1 MSGTGGFKGI
11 SAAQD
16 GRYSEYVAR
25 TKRWCIARWWLHT
38 LPHLSKTKKLLKT
51 MKFPKEYEQ
60 HVDIKK
66 VNLEVMRGWVAKRVT
81 ALLGV
86 EDEVVI
92 AYVIEQLEL
101 PPAEARVQCAP
112 CFST

>member
-1 MSGTGGFKGI
+1 M
-11 SAAQD
+11 
-16 GRYSEYVAR
+16 AR
-25 TKRWCIARWWLHT
+25 SWLLT
-38 LPHLSKTKKLLKT
+38 LHLSKTKKLLKT
-51 MKFPKEYEQ
+51 MKFPKEYDQ

-101 PPAEARVQCAP
+101 PPTEVWRWLKGTTWRTTRTHRKSLMRA
-112 CFST
+112 

>member
-1 MSGTGGFKGI
+1 
-11 SAAQD
+11 
-16 GRYSEYVAR
+16 
-25 TKRWCIARWWLHT
+25 
-38 LPHLSKTKKLLKT
+38 

-66 VNLEVMRGWVAKRVT
+66 VNLEVMRAWVAKRVT
-81 ALLGV
+81 TLLGV

-101 PPAEARVQCAP
+101 PPTEVW
-112 CFST
+112 

>member
-1 MSGTGGFKGI
+1 
-11 SAAQD
+11 
-16 GRYSEYVAR
+16 
-25 TKRWCIARWWLHT
+25 
-38 LPHLSKTKKLLKT
+38 

-66 VNLEVMRGWVAKRVT
+66 VNLEVMRSWVAKRVT
-81 ALLGV
+81 TLLGV

-101 PPAEARVQCAP
+101 PPTEVRLRAHASYH
-112 CFST
+112 STATLLDRKSSTPA